1 MKIQLKQIKI
11 RDIINKYKDL
21 KSKGVVGYGGLLDIR
36 PPYQREFV
44 YKEAQRVAV
53 IQTVRNGFP
62 LNVMYWV
69 VNKSTPSPTDECDAI
84 VEAYEVLD
92 GQQRTISICE
102 YVSGNFSVDE
112 VYFHNLPQDKQ
123 DAILDYELMIYFC
136 EGAPSEKLD
145 WFRTINI
152 AGEKLTDQELRN
164 AVYTG
169 PWLSDAK
176 DYFSKENCVAHQKGG
191 KYLKGSPIRQEYLE
205 TVLKWISKGKIED
218 YMGKHQHDK
227 DADELQ
233 QYFVKVIDWI
243 ERTFTVYRKEMQ
255 GLDWGELY
263 DTYHLNVYNSKDL
276 EKEIAELMV
285 DEEVGK
291 KSGIY
296 EYVLSRGQKRQ
307 CLSLRGFSDKM
318 KAEAFERQ
326 VKPGTGKATCPH
338 CNDDTKLYDLDEM
351 QADHIVPWS
360 KGGKT
365 TLDNCQ
371 MLCAH
376 HNGVKSDR

>member
-11 RDIINKYKDL
+11 RDLANQYKDL
-21 KSKGVVGYGGLLDIR
+21 KNQGVRGYGGLLDIR

-44 YKEAQRVAV
+44 YKDPQKIAV

-69 VNKSTPSPTDECDAI
+69 VNKNTSQPDGGNKIDET
-84 VEAYEVLD
+84 YEVLD

-102 YVSGNFSVDE
+102 YISGNFSVDE

-152 AGEKLTDQELRN
+152 AGERLTDQELRN

-176 DYFSKENCVAHQKGG
+176 DYFSKDNCVAYQKGG

-205 TVLKWISKGKIED
+205 TVLKWINKGKIEE
-218 YMGKHQHDK
+218 YMGKHQRDK

-233 QYFVKVIDWI
+233 QYFVKIIDWI

-255 GLDWGELY
+255 GLDWGYLY
-263 DTYHLNVYNSKDL
+263 DTYHLNAYNSKDL
-276 EKEIAELMV
+276 EKEIKVLIA
-285 DEEVGK
+285 DEEVTK

-296 EYVLSRGQKRQ
+296 EYVLSKGDKVSA
-307 CLSLRGFSDKM
+307 LSLRAFTDKD
-318 KAEAFERQ
+318 KTEAFERQ
-326 VKPGTGKATCPH
+326 IVAGTRTATCPK
-338 CNDDTKLYDLDEM
+338 CTKLFDFDAM
-351 QADHIVPWS
+351 AADHIVPWS

-365 TLDNCQ
+365 IASNCQ
-371 MLCAH
+371 MLCRPC
-376 HNGVKSDR
+376 NGTKSNH

>member
-11 RDIINKYKDL
+11 RDLTNQYKDL
-21 KSKGVVGYGGLLDIR
+21 KNQGVRGYGGLLDIR

-44 YKEAQRVAV
+44 YKDPQKIAV

-69 VNKSTPSPTDECDAI
+69 VNKNTSSPDCGNKIDET
-84 VEAYEVLD
+84 YEVLD

-102 YVSGNFSVDE
+102 YISGNFSVDE

-152 AGEKLTDQELRN
+152 AGERLTDQELRN

-176 DYFSKENCVAHQKGG
+176 DYFSKDNCVAYQKGG

-205 TVLKWISKGKIED
+205 TVLKWINKGKIEE

-233 QYFVKVIDWI
+233 QYFVKIIDWI
-243 ERTFTVYRKEMQ
+243 ERTFTVYRKDMQ
-255 GLDWGELY
+255 GLDWGYLY

-276 EKEIAELMV
+276 EKEISALMAD
-285 DEEVGK
+285 DEVTK

-296 EYVLSRGQKRQ
+296 EYVLSKGTKVS
-307 CLSLRGFSDKM
+307 CLSLRAFTDKD
-318 KAEAFERQ
+318 KTEAFERQ
-326 VKPGTGKATCPH
+326 LVAGTHTATCPK
-338 CNDDTKLYDLDEM
+338 CTKLFDFDAM
-351 QADHIVPWS
+351 AADHIVPWS

-365 TLDNCQ
+365 IASNCQ
-371 MLCAH
+371 MLCRPC
-376 HNGVKSDR
+376 NGTKSNH

>member
-11 RDIINKYKDL
+11 RDLTNQYKDL
-21 KSKGVVGYGGLLDIR
+21 KNQGVRGYGGLLDIR
-36 PPYQREFV
+36 PAYQREFV
-44 YKEAQRVAV
+44 YKDPQKIAV
-53 IQTVRNGFP
+53 IQTVRKGFP

-69 VNKSTPSPTDECDAI
+69 VNKNTSQRDGGNKIDET
-84 VEAYEVLD
+84 YEVLD

-102 YVSGNFSVDE
+102 YISGNFSVDE

-176 DYFSKENCVAHQKGG
+176 DYFSKDNCVAHQKGG
-191 KYLKGSPIRQEYLE
+191 KYLRGSAIRQEYLE
-205 TVLKWISKGKIED
+205 TILKWISKGKIED

-233 QYFVKVIDWI
+233 QYFVKIIDWI
-243 ERTFTVYRKEMQ
+243 ERTFPMYRKEMQ
-255 GLDWGELY
+255 GLDWGHLY
-263 DTYHLNVYNSKDL
+263 ETYHLNAYNSKDL
-276 EKEIAELMV
+276 EKEIKVLMA
-285 DEEVGK
+285 DEEVTK

-296 EYVLSRGQKRQ
+296 EYVLSKGDKVSS
-307 CLSLRGFSDKM
+307 LSLRAFTDKD
-318 KAEAFERQ
+318 KTEAFERQ
-326 VKPGTGKATCPH
+326 IVAGTRTATCPK
-338 CNDDTKLYDLDEM
+338 CTKLFDFSDM
-351 QADHIVPWS
+351 AADHIVPWS

-365 TLDNCQ
+365 IASNCQ
-371 MLCAH
+371 MLCRPC
-376 HNGVKSDR
+376 NGVKSNH